1 VTALRSVR
9 VFLFIV
15 FLLAAVTYL
24 VTGIALDLR
33 GPMLEGGGPGGT
45 TDEDLFRINA
55 VAWHVAIT
63 SAGILLV
70 GLILRLTD
78 LLVSRQPL
86 AFRNHSSD
94 V

>member
-1 VTALRSVR
+1 MTAPRSVR
-9 VFLFIV
+9 VFLFVV

-33 GPMLEGGGPGGT
+33 GPWLEGGGPGGT

-55 VAWHVAIT
+55 SARHVAIT

-78 LLVSRQPL
+78 HLASRTPVVSRNQ
-86 AFRNHSSD
+86 ASD
-94 V
+94 A